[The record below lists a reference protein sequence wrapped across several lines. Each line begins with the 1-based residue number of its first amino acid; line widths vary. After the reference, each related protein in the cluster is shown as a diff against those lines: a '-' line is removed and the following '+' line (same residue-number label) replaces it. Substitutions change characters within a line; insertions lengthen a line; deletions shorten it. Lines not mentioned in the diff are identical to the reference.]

1 MASVRVVLVTNGD
14 MSLSNNIARSS
25 NGKDTSFIIWR
36 CRFDFCPCYQG
47 CNPIMIDPHFFEMRK
62 AGYTSDSFKNTAMCL
77 IGGMIHMI
85 GIQKSISEET
95 PPERVGAN

>member
-1 MASVRVVLVTNGD
+1 
-14 MSLSNNIARSS
+14 
-25 NGKDTSFIIWR
+25 
-36 CRFDFCPCYQG
+36 
-47 CNPIMIDPHFFEMRK
+47 MIDPHFFEMRK

>member
-1 MASVRVVLVTNGD
+1 MAHERVLTNIYGGERWNK
-14 MSLSNNIARSS
+14 SLLRN
-25 NGKDTSFIIWR
+25 
-36 CRFDFCPCYQG
+36 QG